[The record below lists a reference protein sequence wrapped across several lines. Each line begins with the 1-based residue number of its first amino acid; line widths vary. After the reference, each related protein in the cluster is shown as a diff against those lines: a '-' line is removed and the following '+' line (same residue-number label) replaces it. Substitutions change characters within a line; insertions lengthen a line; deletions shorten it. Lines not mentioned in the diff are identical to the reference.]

1 MGILKRIFIVLVL
14 AVLVSSGFVGY
25 SAAACVTGEQ
35 SCSSNYAVG
44 QIFFGSGGSLDTTC
58 STTYCAKQSVGEI
71 TVGNT
76 SDGSK
81 YQAQAG
87 FNVDRQPS
95 LTFIV
100 NTASVNMG
108 VLSSTTTA
116 TGTASFSVKSYLS
129 SGYSVITESQPPQNG
144 SYTMKALSA
153 PTASSAGTEQFG
165 INLVANTT
173 GGSCNAPA
181 NFGANPLQVPSTSF
195 SYGVAASGY
204 NTCGLFQYIPGSII
218 ASSSESS
225 GETDYTISYIMNISP
240 VTPGGQYSMNQILVA
255 TPTF

>member
-1 MGILKRIFIVLVL
+1 MEIFRRIFITIGI
-14 AVLVSSGFVGY
+14 AVLVSAGFEGY
-25 SAAACVTGEQ
+25 ASATCVSGEQ

-81 YQAQAG
+81 FQAQAG

-108 VLSSTTTA
+108 VLSTTSTTT
-116 TGTASFSVKSYLS
+116 GTATFSVKSYLS
-129 SGYSVITESQPPQNG
+129 SGYSVITASQPPQNG
-144 SYTMKALSA
+144 TYTMKALST
-153 PTASSAGTEQFG
+153 PTASTAGTEQFG

-181 NFGANPLQVPSTSF
+181 NFGANPVQVPSSSF
-195 SYGVAASGY
+195 SYGTAASGY
-204 NTCGLFQYIPGSII
+204 NSCGLFQYVPNSII
-218 ASSSESS
+218 ASSNESS
-225 GETDYTISYIMNISP
+225 GETDYTISYMMNISN
-240 VTPGGQYSMNQILVA
+240 VTPAGLYTMGQVLVA
-255 TPTF
+255 VPTF